1 MHHFIVNASIQ
12 IVPIVMDRHPYVWVD
27 EAIAII
33 QQSGIEY
40 EVGPFAT
47 VIEGKYDAVMQ
58 VIQAINEHL
67 YQLGCA
73 EWIQNIQLQIR
84 SNTDITG
91 LEKTKKFQ
99 Q

>member
-1 MHHFIVNASIQ
+1 MHQFIVNASIQ
-12 IVPIVMDRHPYVWVD
+12 IVPIVMDKHPYEWVD
-27 EAIAII
+27 EAVAII
-33 QQSGIEY
+33 QQSGIDY

-67 YQLGCA
+67 YQRGCA

-84 SNTDITG
+84 SSMDITRI
-91 LEKTKKFQ
+91 EKTQKFLQ
-99 Q
+99 